1 MIASTIAILRVFWF
15 HRLDRKKELLLKI
28 QSKNGLLPVPCSV
41 AEIAR
46 YERYITANESSPV
59 GYFCLV
65 LSVFKKSADV
75 LVESDKNQPKKI

>member
-1 MIASTIAILRVFWF
+1 MS
-15 HRLDRKKELLLKI
+15 
-28 QSKNGLLPVPCSV
+28 VPCSV

-46 YERYITANESSPV
+46 YERYITANESSSV

-75 LVESDKNQPKKI
+75 MVESDKNQPKKI